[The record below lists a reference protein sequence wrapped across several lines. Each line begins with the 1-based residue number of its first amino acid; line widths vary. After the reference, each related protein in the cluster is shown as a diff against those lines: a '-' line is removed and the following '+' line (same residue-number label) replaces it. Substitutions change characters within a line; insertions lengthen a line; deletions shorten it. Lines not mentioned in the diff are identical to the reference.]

1 MTTIAIDK
9 YGTIAA
15 DGLRTWGGD
24 IVGRTEQKIRMRH
37 GRIYALTGT
46 AGFFEP
52 LIAWHGE
59 HHANPEKMPKCE
71 GENDWTLI
79 VIDRPGLVTKYT
91 KTCPYP
97 ETFEPPVAFGAGLD
111 LAKGAMLFG
120 ASAREAVE
128 LVAHNTNHTGGEIL
142 SWDIAMALAAHAVPV
157 KEAAE

>member
-9 YGTIAA
+9 FGMIAA

-24 IVGRTEQKIRMRH
+24 IVGRTEEKVRIRH

-59 HHANPEKMPKCE
+59 HQANTEKMPKCE
-71 GENDWTLI
+71 GEEAWTLI
-79 VIDRPGLVTKYT
+79 VIERVGLVTKYT

-97 ETFEPPVAFGAGLD
+97 ETFEPPVAFGAGID

-120 ASAREAVE
+120 ATAEQAVN
-128 LVAHNTNHTGGEIL
+128 LVCETTNHTGGRVL
-142 SWDIAMALAAHAVPV
+142 VYNIAEALGLQPV
-157 KEAAE
+157 REAAE